1 MKKILL
7 ATAALAAMS
16 TTASAAELFGTGLY
30 LDTEVVGEYAVDAEN
45 ATLTV
50 SPEVSYA
57 AGGFVILAGTDLA
70 IYDGEFVADDTFGQ
84 LPTVDFEVDYFLTPA
99 AYVYVT
105 TSYDLD
111 AGDRGEVTLG
121 ASFSF

>member
-7 ATAALAAMS
+7 ATAALAAMT
-16 TTASAAELFGTGLY
+16 TTASAAELFGTGIY

-45 ATLTV
+45 ATVTI
-50 SPEVSYA
+50 SPEASYA
-57 AGGFVILAGTDLA
+57 THGFVILAGTDLA

-84 LPTVDFEVDYFLTPA
+84 LPTVNFEVDYYVAPS

-111 AGDRGEVTLG
+111 AGDRGDIIVG